1 MKQILITGGSGL
13 VGTRLSEIL
22 TEKGYAVRHL
32 SRTVN
37 GNEKYLTFRWDLA
50 DKFID
55 PKAFEGIDIII
66 HLAGTNVSSGRWTDA
81 KKKEI
86 LSSRIDTMFLLKEK
100 LQNQKLEAFI
110 SASGISYYGTETT
123 EKIFNETD
131 PAGTDFIAQVS
142 VKWEAAC
149 DVFKTNTD
157 RIIALRTGIVLS
169 REGGALAKLKQ
180 PIKMG
185 IGSPLGSGKQ
195 YMPWI
200 HLEDLCLM
208 YVAAIENTAIKG
220 IYNAVS
226 DQHINNAGMTKVIAD
241 VLNKKLWAP
250 AVPAFVLKLL
260 FGEMANIILKGSRI
274 DNEKIK
280 AAGFQFKYPQ
290 LKPALEDLL

>member
-86 LSSRIDTMFLLKEK
+86 LSSRIDTMHLLQEK